1 MQINVCPICQEEFQ
15 EWTPYHEHLNLSHAV
30 THKKTEEKKIVLQDI
45 TELMG
50 TMNKG
55 LERKEYQPM
64 NPAMKRAIVA
74 RFEKKLG
81 AAIIGLL
88 LLGMAINARAEPPS
102 AGWNFGTDTYE
113 QHDSQLI
120 LNSLSDRYGI
130 STFQTPTQSLGT
142 NDYIEENGVKN
153 TLALDGYTQAYD
165 FNPNSQTGYGYSS
178 VYNQPLPNVPL
189 TKLTFMGLDGD
200 PTKAQD
206 VYVLTSE
213 YNALSSQGQ
222 AMSINALNNGLIQ
235 TNAQVNALGIG
246 LSNETASRIA
256 GDAALQGQVDAT
268 NNHVATLDNRVNNLE
283 RLKVM
288 PEADIRFYDGKH
300 VSAMAYDAYDATNG
314 RNFAIGV
321 KVMLKLGRSYE
332 EERIDE
338 LQKLVASLQNENR
351 RRGE

>member
-1 MQINVCPICQEEFQ
+1 
-15 EWTPYHEHLNLSHAV
+15 
-30 THKKTEEKKIVLQDI
+30 
-45 TELMG
+45 
-50 TMNKG
+50 
-55 LERKEYQPM
+55 
-64 NPAMKRAIVA
+64 MKRLIMLV
-74 RFEKKLG
+74 LVGMVG
-81 AAIIGLL
+81 AALVTVLVVG
-88 LLGMAINARAEPPS
+88 AHAEPPS
-102 AGWNFGTDTYE
+102 AGWNFGSDTYA
-113 QHDSQLI
+113 QHDGSLV

-200 PTKAQD
+200 PTKAQN

-222 AMSINALNNGLIQ
+222 AASINALNNGLIQ
-235 TNAQVNALGIG
+235 TNTQVNVNTQNIGILASG
-246 LSNETASRIA
+246 LNNEVGARIA
-256 GDAALQGQVDAT
+256 GDNALQRQIDAT
-268 NNHVATLDNRVNNLE
+268 NGNVAALGDRVANLE

-288 PEADIRFYDGKH
+288 PEADVRFFDSKH

-314 RNFAIGV
+314 RNFAVGV
-321 KVMLKLGRSYE
+321 KVMLKLGKSYE
-332 EERIDE
+332 QSLIEKQQKQIDSLE
-338 LQKLVASLQNENR
+338 SILRRAVAQ
-351 RRGE
+351 

>member
-1 MQINVCPICQEEFQ
+1 MK
-15 EWTPYHEHLNLSHAV
+15 EHTVVGIISV
-30 THKKTEEKKIVLQDI
+30 
-45 TELMG
+45 
-50 TMNKG
+50 
-55 LERKEYQPM
+55 
-64 NPAMKRAIVA
+64 
-74 RFEKKLG
+74 
-81 AAIIGLL
+81 AIIGVLL
-88 LLGMAINARAEPPS
+88 FMLVAIARAEPPS
-102 AGWNFGTDTYE
+102 AGWDFGTDTYA

-165 FNPNSQTGYGYSS
+165 YNPNSTTGYGYSS

-222 AMSINALNNGLIQ
+222 AASINALNNGLIQ
-235 TNAQVNALGIG
+235 TNAQVVTNTQGIAALNTG
-246 LSNETASRIA
+246 LTNETNSRIA
-256 GDAALQGQVDAT
+256 GDAALQSQINAT
-268 NNHVATLDNRVNNLE
+268 NGNVQALGNRVSNLE

-288 PEADIRFYDGKH
+288 PEADIRFYDDKH

-321 KVMLKLGRSYE
+321 KVMLKLGKSYE
-332 EERIDE
+332 ETRIDE
-338 LQKLVASLQNENR
+338 LQSLVASLQNKNCQ
-351 RRGE
+351 GGK

>member
-1 MQINVCPICQEEFQ
+1 
-15 EWTPYHEHLNLSHAV
+15 
-30 THKKTEEKKIVLQDI
+30 
-45 TELMG
+45 
-50 TMNKG
+50 
-55 LERKEYQPM
+55 
-64 NPAMKRAIVA
+64 MKRLIMLV
-74 RFEKKLG
+74 LVGMVG
-81 AAIIGLL
+81 AALVTVLVVG
-88 LLGMAINARAEPPS
+88 AHAEPPS
-102 AGWNFGTDTYE
+102 AGWNFGSDTYA
-113 QHDSQLI
+113 QHDGSLV

-200 PTKAQD
+200 PTKAQN

-222 AMSINALNNGLIQ
+222 AASINALNNGLIQ
-235 TNAQVNALGIG
+235 TNTQVNVNTQNIGILASG
-246 LSNETASRIA
+246 LNNEVGARIA
-256 GDAALQGQVDAT
+256 GDNALQRQIDAT
-268 NNHVATLDNRVNNLE
+268 NGNVAALGDRVANLE

-288 PEADIRFYDGKH
+288 PEADVRFFDSKH

-314 RNFAIGV
+314 RNFAVGV
-321 KVMLKLGRSYE
+321 KVMLKLGKSYE
-332 EERIDE
+332 QSLIEKQQKRIDSLE
-338 LQKLVASLQNENR
+338 SILRRAVAQ
-351 RRGE
+351 